1 MIKKIA
7 SHFKNNKDLYL
18 IALNLGLTGFGGLA
32 IVNRIKEEYVTKRK
46 IISEQKF
53 LHALSLAQ
61 ILPGST
67 IINLI
72 AFFNYLS
79 AGLIG
84 ALIGTAIY
92 ILPTFLITTLFS
104 VIYFRYPHEQSINK
118 IVLSL
123 NILLISLLI
132 KTLFSLGRSVFIR
145 EKSVDHRSIIIAS
158 ICFYL
163 YIFYG
168 LSAVWV
174 FLISGLL
181 GIFLYTF
188 TGFFNTK
195 PMNLPIASGAFFK
208 HKKAWIILITF
219 LILFSFSIAYIST
232 PLWVLFSSFFKIGS
246 LSFGGGIA
254 AIPLIENIFV
264 KDLRLF
270 SLKEFWDGMSISQ
283 ITPGP
288 ILIVSAFFGYK
299 VFGLLGALVATIG
312 MCVPSVLLIIIIGKI
327 HDRIKQVSII
337 RGIIRGFLAG
347 FMGTLTALIIFQIQR
362 SIVNL
367 STFLLVL
374 ITLLALIK
382 IKNGF
387 LISLAICLLYAVL
400 FNFH

>member
-1 MIKKIA
+1 MRKKI
-7 SHFKNNKDLYL
+7 SIHFKNNRELYL

-32 IVNRIKEEYVTKRK
+32 VINRIKEEYVIKRE

-53 LHALSLAQ
+53 LHTLSLAQ

-79 AGLIG
+79 AGLMG

-92 ILPTFLITTLFS
+92 IFPTFLITALFS
-104 VIYFRYPHEQSINK
+104 VIYFQYPHDQFVNK
-118 IVLSL
+118 IVLGL

-132 KTLFSLGRSVFIR
+132 RALFSLGRSIFIR
-145 EKSVDHRSIIIAS
+145 EKTVDYRSILIATV
-158 ICFYL
+158 CFSL
-163 YIFYG
+163 YFFYG
-168 LSAVWV
+168 LSVVWI
-174 FLISGLL
+174 FLTAGIL
-181 GIFLYTF
+181 GIVLYTF

-195 PMNLPIASGAFFK
+195 PINLLIVSGAFFK
-208 HKKAWIILITF
+208 HKKAWIMLITF
-219 LILFSFSIAYIST
+219 LIVFSFSIAYIST
-232 PLWVLFSSFFKIGS
+232 PLWLLFSSFFKIGS

-270 SLKEFWDGMSISQ
+270 SVKEFWDGMSISQ

-299 VFGLLGALVATIG
+299 VYGLLGALIATIA
-312 MCVPSVLLIIIIGKI
+312 MCIPSVLLIIIIGKI
-327 HDRIKQVSII
+327 HERIKHASII

-347 FMGTLTALIIFQIQR
+347 FMGILTTLIIVQIQR
-362 SIVNL
+362 SIVNW
-367 STFLLVL
+367 STFILAL
-374 ITLLALIK
+374 ITILTLIK

-387 LISLAICLLYAVL
+387 LISFAICLLYAVF

>member
-1 MIKKIA
+1 MNKII
-7 SHFKNNKDLYL
+7 SNFKNNKDLYL

-32 IVNRIKEEYVTKRK
+32 IVDRIKEEYVTKRK

-104 VIYFRYPHEQSINK
+104 VIYFRYPYEQSINK

-132 KTLFSLGRSVFIR
+132 RTLFTLGRSVFIR
-145 EKSVDHRSIIIAS
+145 EKRIDHRSMIIAS
-158 ICFYL
+158 ISFYL
-163 YIFYG
+163 YFFYG
-168 LSAVWV
+168 LSAVGA

-181 GIFLYTF
+181 GIVLYTL

-195 PMNLPIASGAFFK
+195 PMNLPIASGSFFK
-208 HKKAWIILITF
+208 HKKAWIMLITF

-270 SLKEFWDGMSISQ
+270 SLKEFWDGISISQ

-312 MCVPSVLLIIIIGKI
+312 ICVPSVLLIIIIGKI

-347 FMGTLTALIIFQIQR
+347 FMGILTALIIVQIQR
-362 SIVNL
+362 SIVNW
-367 STFLLVL
+367 STLLLTL
-374 ITLLALIK
+374 ITLLTLVK

>member
-1 MIKKIA
+1 MKRIISNFKK
-7 SHFKNNKDLYL
+7 NKALYL

-32 IVNRIKEEYVTKRK
+32 IVDRIKEEYVTKRK

-53 LHALSLAQ
+53 LHTLSLAQ
-61 ILPGST
+61 ILPGSI

-72 AFFNYLS
+72 AFLNYLS

-104 VIYFRYPHEQSINK
+104 AIYFRYPHEQSINR

-145 EKSVDHRSIIIAS
+145 EKSVDHRSMIIAS
-158 ICFYL
+158 VSFYL
-163 YIFYG
+163 YFSYG

-181 GIFLYTF
+181 GIVLYTL

-208 HKKAWIILITF
+208 HKKAWVILITF

-232 PLWVLFSSFFKIGS
+232 PLWILFSSFFKVGS

-254 AIPLIENIFV
+254 AIPLIKNIFV
-264 KDLRLF
+264 EDLRLF
-270 SLKEFWDGMSISQ
+270 NLKEFWDGISISQ

-299 VFGLLGALVATIG
+299 VFGLLGALVATLG
-312 MCVPSVLLIIIIGKI
+312 MCVPSIFLTIIIGKI
-327 HDRIKQVSII
+327 HDRIKQASTI

-347 FMGTLTALIIFQIQR
+347 FMGILTTLIIVQIQR
-362 SIVNL
+362 SIVNW
-367 STFLLVL
+367 STLLLTL
-374 ITLLALIK
+374 ITLLTLVK

-387 LISLAICLLYAVL
+387 LISLVLCLLYAVL
-400 FNFH
+400 FNFR